1 MSIATNLKR
10 KRMDKQ
16 LTQKEL
22 AKKTGVS
29 LGLIFQIEQGLKIP
43 SLSVTVSLA
52 KVLGCKIDEL
62 VS

>member
-1 MSIATNLKR
+1 MSTRNNRHKLKKGGSEKMSIATNLKR

-29 LGLIFQIEQGLKIP
+29 GR
-43 SLSVTVSLA
+43 A
-52 KVLGCKIDEL
+52 
-62 VS
+62 